1 MSDGLFC
8 TKQTS
13 QFHPGGDLNISP
25 KPIEELREEEEV
37 EVVVV
42 VVDDSEA
49 VVSCGVSSERGP
61 GSTEEAKPR

>member
-25 KPIEELREEEEV
+25 NPVEELRAEEEV
-37 EVVVV
+37 EVV